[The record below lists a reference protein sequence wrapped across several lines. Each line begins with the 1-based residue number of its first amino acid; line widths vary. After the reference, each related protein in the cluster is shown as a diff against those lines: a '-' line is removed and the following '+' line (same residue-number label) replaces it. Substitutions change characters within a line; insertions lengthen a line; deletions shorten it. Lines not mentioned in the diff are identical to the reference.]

1 MLALCMSLLALLLH
15 PRAQHQFY
23 GTNRRN
29 FMQMNHPIK
38 LVRSLSFTVWKYGI
52 DWISQ
57 VCRYEY
63 HEEGADKYQP
73 YPINLN
79 LCEGDCDSDS
89 DCSFGLKCFQDFWIH
104 ARSGMLRN
112 WRARLGLLT
121 NLKLVPC
128 TSLPGLLLLPR
139 KMSQLLR
146 HGSKKRNWLHRM
158 RPCRVNLVRRLRYMV
173 IQLS

>member
-1 MLALCMSLLALLLH
+1 MIAIAIVVLGSSASKDLDTR
-15 PRAQHQFY
+15 P
-23 GTNRRN
+23 
-29 FMQMNHPIK
+29 
-38 LVRSLSFTVWKYGI
+38 
-52 DWISQ
+52 
-57 VCRYEY
+57 
-63 HEEGADKYQP
+63 
-73 YPINLN
+73 
-79 LCEGDCDSDS
+79 
-89 DCSFGLKCFQDFWIH
+89 FQDAQELACSIGII
-104 ARSGMLRN
+104 A
-112 WRARLGLLT
+112 T